1 MVEPQ
6 SLLLENL
13 EWTWYGA
20 MGLFQGRVILERA
33 LVTESDGIDEHMGD
47 DWTPLHLLTSRVIG
61 LSVSGEVVIKFWGK
75 SEVLFYTL

>member
-1 MVEPQ
+1 
-6 SLLLENL
+6 
-13 EWTWYGA
+13 

-47 DWTPLHLLTSRVIG
+47 DWTPLDLLTSFVIG
-61 LSVSGEVVIKFWGK
+61 LSVSGEFVIKFCGK